1 MRGLDKLG
9 NKGSG
14 MCQDRQQSWIRRRP
28 KAKANMQYWNGDCL
42 VTPTA
47 RHPNSGGVVHLPLK
61 RTGRSSMDGAS
72 GSNWTAVQEASDPLP
87 SDAVTA
93 SDGFSSSSTPSPYL
107 YHAGRALYT
116 TSTLT
121 PEAARSQYYA
131 AYDPMTGLRIAATLG
146 AIITLFT
153 LFLIYKSKCR
163 PAKPTQPQEGV

>member
-1 MRGLDKLG
+1 
-9 NKGSG
+9 
-14 MCQDRQQSWIRRRP
+14 
-28 KAKANMQYWNGDCL
+28 
-42 VTPTA
+42 
-47 RHPNSGGVVHLPLK
+47 
-61 RTGRSSMDGAS
+61 MDGAS
-72 GSNWTAVQEASDPLP
+72 GSNWTDINVQESSDPL
-87 SDAVTA
+87 SDAVTS
-93 SDGFSSSSTPSPYL
+93 SDSAALSLSTSSTPSPYL

>member
-9 NKGSG
+9 NKGLG
-14 MCQDRQQSWIRRRP
+14 MCQIVNSRGLG
-28 KAKANMQYWNGDCL
+28 GDQK
-42 VTPTA
+42 P
-47 RHPNSGGVVHLPLK
+47 K
-61 RTGRSSMDGAS
+61 RTRSSMDGAS

>member
-9 NKGSG
+9 NKGLG
-14 MCQDRQQSWIRRRP
+14 MCQIVNSRGLG
-28 KAKANMQYWNGDCL
+28 GDHK
-42 VTPTA
+42 P
-47 RHPNSGGVVHLPLK
+47 K
-61 RTGRSSMDGAS
+61 RTRSPMDGAS
-72 GSNWTAVQEASDPLP
+72 GSNWTDVQEASDPLP

-93 SDGFSSSSTPSPYL
+93 SDGFPSSSTPSPYL

>member
-1 MRGLDKLG
+1 MCQIVNTRGLGGDQK
-9 NKGSG
+9 
-14 MCQDRQQSWIRRRP
+14 P
-28 KAKANMQYWNGDCL
+28 K
-42 VTPTA
+42 PT
-47 RHPNSGGVVHLPLK
+47 
-61 RTGRSSMDGAS
+61 RSPMDGAS
-72 GSNWTAVQEASDPLP
+72 GSNWTDVQEASDPLS
-87 SDAVTA
+87 SDAATA
-93 SDGFSSSSTPSPYL
+93 SGSAGFSTSSTPSPYL

>member
-1 MRGLDKLG
+1 
-9 NKGSG
+9 
-14 MCQDRQQSWIRRRP
+14 
-28 KAKANMQYWNGDCL
+28 
-42 VTPTA
+42 
-47 RHPNSGGVVHLPLK
+47 
-61 RTGRSSMDGAS
+61 MDGPS
-72 GSNWTAVQEASDPLP
+72 GSNWTDISVQESGDPL
-87 SDAVTA
+87 SDAVT
-93 SDGFSSSSTPSPYL
+93 SQDSTVLSTSSTPSPYL